1 MTPRSGYVG
10 LQFSFDLR
18 TTINSNLNEGFQS
31 ERRLQKCDLLGM
43 ACGCGDSH
51 RLLCIVSG
59 EFDHFARPVLQLFGM
74 VTEGG
79 IGNAGQVIK
88 CFEMIKKR
96 APQNPNMDVWFLIAK
111 LH

>member
-1 MTPRSGYVG
+1 MSCLYISFIFFDPIKETIKRRCLTPRSGYVG

-31 ERRLQKCDLLGM
+31 ERRLQSCDLLGI

-51 RLLCIVSG
+51 RLLCIMSG
-59 EFDHFARPVLQLFGM
+59 EFDHFARPVLQFFGM

-79 IGNAGQVIK
+79 IGNAGRVIK
-88 CFEMIKKR
+88 CL
-96 APQNPNMDVWFLIAK
+96 V
-111 LH
+111 